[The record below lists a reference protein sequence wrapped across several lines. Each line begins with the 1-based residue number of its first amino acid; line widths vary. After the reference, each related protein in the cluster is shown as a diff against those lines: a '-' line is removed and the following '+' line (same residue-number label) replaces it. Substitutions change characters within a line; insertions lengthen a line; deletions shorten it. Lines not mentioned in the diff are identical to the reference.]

1 MGKHGYSII
10 SDGWTYTRNKNM
22 INFMVNYYL
31 GSIFIK
37 SIDGSSFAKSNEKTF
52 ELLDRFIEQIREN
65 NIVQVIIDNGNSYVL
80 VGK

>member
-10 SDGWTYTRNKNM
+10 SDGWTRNKSI

-31 GSIFIK
+31 GSMFIE
-37 SIDGSSFAKSNEKTF
+37 SIDESSFAKSNEKTF
-52 ELLDRFIEQIREN
+52 ELLDRFIEQIKEN
-65 NIVQVIIDNGNSYVL
+65 NVVQVITNNGNNYVL

>member
-10 SDGWTYTRNKNM
+10 SDGWTHTRNKSI

-31 GSIFIK
+31 GSMFIE
-37 SIDGSSFAKSNEKTF
+37 SIDESSFAKSNEKTF
-52 ELLDRFIEQIREN
+52 ELLDRFIEQIKEN
-65 NIVQVIIDNGNSYVL
+65 NVVQVITNNGNNYVL